1 MEAEKKPEMV
11 SGVYTAGER
20 WHKVGPL
27 DRHVS
32 HALCVSIAAEAS
44 LFTDE
49 GLVMTNVP
57 KLIIRF
63 ALVAEQPNTR
73 DEERLSGISSDNSI
87 AGIKRYTGFVRGRDL
102 YPLFEHVSLEANPR
116 AAKTGAV
123 TTAILESLAK
133 SPELFPFKSKGILLG
148 TSNYEALQRNRFELR
163 FEDPASEG
171 VLDGGHNM
179 LAIGI
184 HMLSAVVDER
194 ELARV
199 SLWEEMKELWDEH
212 HSELN
217 TVREKFDF
225 LVPVELLVPS
235 DAEDERSVQ
244 QFEMSVL
251 DICAARNNNAQLT
264 QETKSNKLG
273 FYNEIRE
280 RLDPEIA
287 QRVEWKSNEW
297 ESSEAKPIKVRDL
310 LALSWIPLN
319 KANEEG
325 FLPLDIS
332 VTPQNIYRNKGECS
346 KQFDK
351 LMFNPFVSEPRDG
364 PIHEL
369 TNETVASCFDILAAL
384 PKLYDKVYADFPEA
398 YNANGFRFGANSI
411 VKIFDPTKRETAK
424 DKSAYVATQP
434 TTPFTNMPVNY
445 RYPDG
450 LIMPLVYGLKGLMQ
464 MEGNRVA
471 WATDPFEFLNS
482 YFKDIAGAY
491 RLVLDMARFDP
502 QKLAKN
508 QASHEFA
515 VSEFEKAL
523 IKHRAKRA
531 A

>member
-1 MEAEKKPEMV
+1 
-11 SGVYTAGER
+11 
-20 WHKVGPL
+20 
-27 DRHVS
+27 
-32 HALCVSIAAEAS
+32 
-44 LFTDE
+44 
-49 GLVMTNVP
+49 MTISQ

-63 ALVAEQPNTR
+63 ALVAEQPNMR
-73 DEERLSGISSDNSI
+73 DEERLSAISAENSI

-102 YPLFEHVSLEANPR
+102 YPLFDHVSLEANPR

-123 TTAILESLAK
+123 TDAIIGSLQT

-148 TSNYEALQRNRFELR
+148 TSNYEPLQRNRFELH

-179 LAIGI
+179 LAIGL
-184 HMLSAVVDER
+184 HMLSEVVEER
-194 ELARV
+194 EISRV
-199 SLWEEMKELWDEH
+199 SLWEEMKELWEENRQ
-212 HSELN
+212 ELES
-217 TVREKFDF
+217 VREQFDF

-235 DAEDERSVQ
+235 DPNDQSAVQ
-244 QFEMSVL
+244 KFEMSVL

-287 QRVEWKSNEW
+287 KRVEWKSNEW
-297 ESSEAKPIKVRDL
+297 ESSEARPIKVRDL
-310 LALSWIPLN
+310 LALCWIPLN
-319 KANEEG
+319 KANEAKL
-325 FLPLDIS
+325 LPLDIS

-351 LMFNPFVSEPRDG
+351 LMLNPEISEPRDG

-369 TNETVASCFDILAAL
+369 INDTVASCFDILADL
-384 PKLYDKVYADFPEA
+384 PKLYDKLYEGFPEA
-398 YNANGFRFGANSI
+398 YNSNNYRFGSNSI
-411 VKIFDPTKRETAK
+411 VKIYDPVKREAAK
-424 DKSAYVATQP
+424 DKTAYVSVQP
-434 TTPFTNMPVNY
+434 KTPFLNRPVKH

-464 MEGNRVA
+464 IEGNRVT
-471 WATDPFEFLNS
+471 WATNPYKFIDM
-482 YFKDIAGAY
+482 YFREIAGAY

-502 QKLAKN
+502 QKLSKN

-515 VSEFEKAL
+515 VGEFEKAL
-523 IKHRAKRA
+523 IKHNSRKVA
-531 A
+531 